1 MVFVYIT
8 CASSEEAK
16 KLAKI
21 LLEKKSAGCVNIF
34 PIQSMY
40 PENGSLKEVNEYA
53 IIVKTI
59 DSRVQAVEDIV
70 RANHSYRSPFIGT
83 LSLSRLNREYKEWLT
98 AVLA

>member
-34 PIQSMY
+34 PVQSMY
-40 PENGSLKEVNEYA
+40 PENGAIREAGEYVL
-53 IIVKTI
+53 IVKTI
-59 DSRVQAVEDIV
+59 DSKVQIVEDIA
-70 RANHSYRSPFIGT
+70 RENHSYKTPFIGT
-83 LSLSRLNREYKEWLT
+83 LSLTRLNREYKEWLT
-98 AVLA
+98 GVVA